1 MKRVHWVWGVFGI
14 LLFTLAV
21 WQIDQ
26 ASQGLTI
33 TKLPSENTPVT
44 RIYPDIPDIDSRP
57 VVLIGH
63 GFAGSGVIMRAFAFT
78 LAHAGY
84 DTVLWDFAGHGAN
97 PHPLHSGDLLA
108 DAEAALEA
116 LANLRSIPVGRTA
129 ILGHSMGSGVALDF
143 GNQYRATNST
153 IAVSPVNRQVTD
165 VLPQNLLLMAGAREP
180 RFLHTAQEL
189 LRQAGG
195 ENTATAQGRGR
206 KLVIIPQV
214 EHISILFAP
223 AAHQTARSWLNAIF
237 GEQLGARSYTDKRIG
252 WYLAAVCGALIALIA
267 FAPFSTSLPNAVT
280 TKLPLTRR
288 IAALLAG
295 VSGATMVFWIGDLVN
310 INLTELFGISV
321 GGAILVWIGIAG
333 LISLPLLRFKLVRPS
348 WQEIAVSG
356 VVFGVLWLSVGLLGQ
371 LVWLQWV
378 LIPQRLIIWP
388 VGVFLIMP
396 WFLAISESALPATK
410 IQWGIWWLLHC
421 ILLVGGLLFLLRIL
435 PEYSFLLLL
444 LPLVPAIIGLHSLAS
459 LPYRQRWSF
468 ALSGAFFL
476 SWVIVAI
483 FPLT

>member
-1 MKRVHWVWGVFGI
+1 MKRSYWVWGVLGI
-14 LLFTLAV
+14 LLFILAV

-26 ASQGLTI
+26 ASKGLNI
-33 TKLPSENTPVT
+33 TELPSENTPVT
-44 RIYPDIPDIDSRP
+44 RIYPELTDIDSRP

-97 PHPLHSGDLLA
+97 PNPLRTGELLT
-108 DAEAALEA
+108 DAESALNA
-116 LANLRSIPVGRTA
+116 LASQRSIPVGLTT

-143 GNQYRATNST
+143 GKEYPGTNAT
-153 IAVSPVNRQVTD
+153 IAVSPVNREVTGE
-165 VLPQNLLLMAGAREP
+165 LPQNLLLMAGAREP

-189 LRQAGG
+189 LFQAGG
-195 ENTATAQGRGR
+195 ESTATVQGRGR
-206 KLVIIPQV
+206 SLVVIPLV

-223 AAHQTARSWLNAIF
+223 AAHQAARTWLDGIF
-237 GEQLGARSYTDKRIG
+237 GEQPGARSYTDTRIG
-252 WYLAAVCGALIALIA
+252 WYLAAVCGAIIALNA
-267 FAPFSTSLPNAVT
+267 FAPISKSIPSTAA
-280 TKLPLTRR
+280 TKLPLPRR
-288 IAALLAG
+288 ITALAAG
-295 VSGATMVFWIGDLVN
+295 VAGATLVFWIVDLVN

-321 GGAILVWIGIAG
+321 GGAIMVWIGIAG
-333 LISLPLLRFKLVRPS
+333 LISLPLLRFKLDCHS
-348 WQEIAVSG
+348 WQEIAASG
-356 VVFGVLWLSVGLLGQ
+356 IIFGALWLSVGLLGQ

-378 LIPQRLIIWP
+378 LIPQRLIIWL
-388 VGVFLIMP
+388 VGVLLIMP

-421 ILLVGGLLFLLRIL
+421 ILLVGGLLILLRIL

-468 ALSGAFFL
+468 ALSGALFL
-476 SWVIVAI
+476 SWVIAAI
-483 FPLT
+483 FPLI